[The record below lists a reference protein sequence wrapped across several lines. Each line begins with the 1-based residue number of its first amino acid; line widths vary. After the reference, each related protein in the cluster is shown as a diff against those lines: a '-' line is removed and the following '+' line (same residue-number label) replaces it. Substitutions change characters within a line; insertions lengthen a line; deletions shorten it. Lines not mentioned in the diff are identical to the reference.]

1 MKTGITTSQKITRT
15 KRTSKE
21 HPSNAHGTRTEHR
34 PPIVGFMKVLTVK
47 ETADVLKVKPQWV
60 YRMMRNDGLPCI
72 RLGRQ
77 IRIDEESLEKWLA
90 ERRSGG

>member
-1 MKTGITTSQKITRT
+1 
-15 KRTSKE
+15 
-21 HPSNAHGTRTEHR
+21 
-34 PPIVGFMKVLTVK
+34 MKVLTVK
-47 ETADVLKVKPQWV
+47 EKADVLKVKPQWV

-77 IRIDEESLEKWLA
+77 IRVDEESLEKWLA

>member
-1 MKTGITTSQKITRT
+1 MKI
-15 KRTSKE
+15 
-21 HPSNAHGTRTEHR
+21 
-34 PPIVGFMKVLTVK
+34 LTVK

-77 IRIDEESLEKWLA
+77 VRVDEDSLKTWLTA
-90 ERRSGG
+90 HRCQN

>member
-1 MKTGITTSQKITRT
+1 V
-15 KRTSKE
+15 E
-21 HPSNAHGTRTEHR
+21 Y
-34 PPIVGFMKVLTVK
+34 MKVLTVK

-60 YRMMRNDGLPCI
+60 YRMMRRDGLPCI

-77 IRIDEESLEKWLA
+77 IRIDEDSLEKWLA